1 MTLLLSSLNDAYV
14 DIVDDEGLFEFS
26 NKAAFKSPLCVHIT
40 IDTEAE
46 SLHTT
51 ATVSEKCWNC

>member
-1 MTLLLSSLNDAYV
+1 MLKVSLLLSSLNYV
-14 DIVDDEGLFEFS
+14 SVDTVDDEGSVEFS
-26 NKAAFKSPLCVHIT
+26 PNTDLRSPLCVHIT

-51 ATVSEKCWNC
+51 ATVFEIC